1 MNRAATGVLGIDLGG
16 TKIAAGIV
24 DPASGAI
31 ILSETVPTKAASGG
45 AVVLADTVELAKRL
59 IAAAEGR
66 IVSIGLGVPQLVDNE
81 GRIRSAYNFDW
92 TDLPVRERLSELAP
106 TTIESDV
113 RAAARAEA
121 CFGAGKGRRTFA
133 YVSIGTGVSYCLVI
147 DGRPHVGA
155 NGFAIHFA
163 SSALHVPC
171 AACGHVNA
179 PVVEEIASGPAIA
192 DAFARRTGRMVGG
205 AEVLAAANA
214 GDAMAI
220 DIVNSAAD
228 QLGSLIALVVNMLDP
243 EAIVLGG
250 GLGLAA
256 GPYRD
261 RLIASARAHI
271 WADAC
276 RSLPILPAALGE
288 NAGVI
293 GAALAGCQ
301 LSTTGMPGAA

>member
-1 MNRAATGVLGIDLGG
+1 MKSAATGVLGIDVGG

-24 DPASGAI
+24 DPATGAI
-31 ILSETVPTKAASGG
+31 ILRETITTRAVSGG
-45 AVVLADTVELAKRL
+45 AVVLADTVDLAKRL
-59 IAAAEGR
+59 IAAAKRR
-66 IVSIGLGVPQLVDNE
+66 IVRIGLGVPQLVDNE

-92 TDLPVRERLSELAP
+92 TDLPVRERLSMLAP

-121 CFGAGKGRRTFA
+121 LFGAGKGRGTFA

-171 AACGHVNA
+171 AACGHVNV
-179 PVVEEIASGPAIA
+179 PVVEEIASGRAIA
-192 DAFARRTGRMVGG
+192 DAFARRTGRIAGG
-205 AEVLAAANA
+205 TEVLAAANA
-214 GDAMAI
+214 GDAIAI
-220 DIVNSAAD
+220 AILNSAAD

-243 EAIVLGG
+243 EAVLLGG

-256 GPYRD
+256 GLYRD
-261 RLIASARAHI
+261 RLIASTRAHI

-276 RSLPILPAALGE
+276 RSLPILPAALG
-288 NAGVI
+288 NDAGVI
-293 GAALAGCQ
+293 GAALAGCE
-301 LSTTGMPGAA
+301 LSTAGLPGAA

>member
-1 MNRAATGVLGIDLGG
+1 MNWAATGVLGIDLGG

-24 DPASGAI
+24 DPTSGAI
-31 ILSETVPTKAASGG
+31 IRSETVPTKVASGG
-45 AVVLADTVELAKRL
+45 AVVLADTLNLAKRL
-59 IAAAEGR
+59 IAAAERR

-133 YVSIGTGVSYCLVI
+133 YVSIGTGISYCLVL
-147 DGRPHVGA
+147 DGRPYVGA

-171 AACGHVNA
+171 AACGHLNA
-179 PVVEEIASGPAIA
+179 PVVEEIASGPAIS

-205 AEVLAAANA
+205 AEVLAAASA
-214 GDAMAI
+214 GDAIAI
-220 DIVNSAAD
+220 EIVNSAAD
-228 QLGSLIALVVNMLDP
+228 QLASLIALVVNMLDP

-261 RLIASARAHI
+261 RLIASARARI

-276 RSLPILPAALGE
+276 RSLPILPAALGK

-301 LSTTGMPGAA
+301 LSTAGMPGAA